1 MYARVTSVDIQQGK
15 IEQAVKTYQEDVL
28 PATAQQPGYRS
39 AILFVDRDTLK
50 AISITIWQSED
61 DMTSGEVSTYYI
73 EQLRKMA
80 AYFAG
85 MPVRETYEV
94 PVFDT
99 SGEVSR

>member
-15 IEQAVKTYQEDVL
+15 VEQAIRTYQGEVL

-39 AILFVDRDTLK
+39 AILFIDRDTLK
-50 AISITIWQSED
+50 AISITIWQTED
-61 DMTSGEVSTYYI
+61 DMSAGDVSTYYI

-80 AYFAG
+80 AFFAG
-85 MPVRETYEV
+85 MPQRETYEV

-99 SGEVSR
+99 IGGIDH